1 MLTVK
6 TTVEK
11 TIANLRLVILL
22 WEKSRLTVLH
32 HMKYYT
38 TMIRASVALAALA
51 ALVAFAPQANAAL
64 TKAQSDSIKAAKTSK
79 SGLLAA
85 AKAIVAAATDKA
97 QAARDVAALVATEA
111 PSMANVIVG
120 NLAKDNPAAAPGIAA
135 AAAQANQNVAVAV
148 ARAAAA
154 AAPAY
159 AAQITSQVS
168 AVATGLSA
176 EISAAVALGSTSNE
190 QAQNTFINNPADVST
205 SSN

>member
-11 TIANLRLVILL
+11 TIANLRLVILP

-32 HMKYYT
+32 YMKYYT
-38 TMIRASVALAALA
+38 TIIRASVALAALA

-64 TKAQSDSIKAAKTSK
+64 TKAQADSIKAAKTSK

-111 PSMANVIVG
+111 PGMANVIVG

-159 AAQITSQVS
+159 AAQTTSQVS

>member
-1 MLTVK
+1 
-6 TTVEK
+6 
-11 TIANLRLVILL
+11 
-22 WEKSRLTVLH
+22 
-32 HMKYYT
+32 
-38 TMIRASVALAALA
+38 
-51 ALVAFAPQANAAL
+51 
-64 TKAQSDSIKAAKTSK
+64 
-79 SGLLAA
+79 
-85 AKAIVAAATDKA
+85 
-97 QAARDVAALVATEA
+97 
-111 PSMANVIVG
+111 MANVIVG

-159 AAQITSQVS
+159 AAQITSQIS

-176 EISAAVALGSTSNE
+176 EISAAVALGSASNE